1 MIVTVIK
8 TVDSDKQNS
17 VDSFILEKR
26 GKITFFIFYF
36 IILFVKIKEYIVY
49 SLLGRNPHFLDE

>member
-8 TVDSDKQNS
+8 TVDSDKQSS

-49 SLLGRNPHFLDE
+49 SLLERNPHFLDE